1 MRTPENLFI
10 KTSTCMS
17 FLGKLYERQTHTTWT
32 CMLRRVEKNSL
43 NMMKICGE
51 PDKNQVRS
59 GPAVMESFYWPAEG
73 TCCRQFPSG
82 SDTIKYRVD
91 VIMSMILE

>member
-1 MRTPENLFI
+1 MDMFDEVFD
-10 KTSTCMS
+10 
-17 FLGKLYERQTHTTWT
+17 
-32 CMLRRVEKNSL
+32 EKNIH